1 MILYAVYKNYK
12 PVIEE
17 VKLPEHSIDVTKLS
31 TVMDSEVQEMS
42 SEPEVHDRKMIGMSC
57 KLQNEHDQR
66 EKIMDFPNPNQLLGK
81 CEA

>member
-1 MILYAVYKNYK
+1 MILYAIYRNYK
-12 PVIEE
+12 PVIEA

-31 TVMDSEVQEMS
+31 TVMSSEIQEMN
-42 SEPEVHDRKMIGMSC
+42 SELEVHDHKIIGMSC

-66 EKIMDFPNPNQLLGK
+66 EKTLDFPNPNQLLGK

>member
-1 MILYAVYKNYK
+1 MILYAIYRNHKT
-12 PVIEE
+12 VIEE

-31 TVMDSEVQEMS
+31 VVMDSEIEEMS
-42 SEPEVHDRKMIGMSC
+42 SEPKVHDHKIIGMSC

-66 EKIMDFPNPNQLLGK
+66 EKTLDFPNPNQLLGK